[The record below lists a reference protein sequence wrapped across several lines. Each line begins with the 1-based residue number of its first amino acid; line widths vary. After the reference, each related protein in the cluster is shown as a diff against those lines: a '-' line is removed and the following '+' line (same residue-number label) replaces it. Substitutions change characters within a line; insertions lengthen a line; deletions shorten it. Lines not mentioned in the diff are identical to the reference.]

1 MWCLLHTF
9 DVLLF
14 LSVYQQISNFNATHA
29 FRDRKS
35 GVGEGRDWIL
45 DFFIVVY
52 FLLHSWIVILIIL
65 FCLTSYYNFNKFSAL
80 KTILYPPFLISTG
93 KQIAGEY
100 AGLTGARLDG
110 AEMLACGLATH
121 FVPSSVCTYYYNYG
135 FFLTISVFRNY
146 MPKLGHRNV
155 Y

>member
-1 MWCLLHTF
+1 M
-9 DVLLF
+9 
-14 LSVYQQISNFNATHA
+14 
-29 FRDRKS
+29 
-35 GVGEGRDWIL
+35 
-45 DFFIVVY
+45 
-52 FLLHSWIVILIIL
+52 
-65 FCLTSYYNFNKFSAL
+65 TSYYNFNKFSAL